1 MKRKMLAVFLIMV
14 MVISL
19 CIAGCGKK
27 RDNPTVTDD
36 SKKTNEETST
46 TIDEPVSDT
55 PETTTPEPATP
66 EPTTPVPTE
75 PESKPVTVYSLLM
88 SEPVNPKKS
97 GYSELDV

>member
-36 SKKTNEETST
+36 SKKTNE
-46 TIDEPVSDT
+46 
-55 PETTTPEPATP
+55 
-66 EPTTPVPTE
+66 
-75 PESKPVTVYSLLM
+75 
-88 SEPVNPKKS
+88 
-97 GYSELDV
+97 

>member
-36 SKKTNEETST
+36 SKKTNEEAST

-55 PETTTPEPATP
+55 PETTNLQPRNLQPRNLQLRSRQPRYPQNLKA
-66 EPTTPVPTE
+66 
-75 PESKPVTVYSLLM
+75 SRLRYIRFL
-88 SEPVNPKKS
+88 
-97 GYSELDV
+97 